1 MRHWT
6 GRSAGAL
13 TALLLGTTAV
23 QADVT
28 AAEVWQG
35 LTDYY
40 GDLGQTVTTGSS
52 AMDGDTLVVTDAVFA
67 SETPEGGTKATVAEI
82 RLKELGDGRVEVT
95 MSEEIPVAITAKPA
109 TGEAVDMAM
118 KITQSGLAMVV
129 SGQATD
135 MTFDFTA
142 DTIGIRTEQ
151 TEVEGDTVPMTLD
164 ATLTGNAGNYRIV
177 TEGARNVTST
187 MTADKLDFAVSGKDP
202 KAETDFSASGSL
214 AGLSGT
220 STATMPDAVDFAD
233 MGAALQAGL
242 AMEGTF
248 DYTSGGYVID
258 GKDGADTVSI
268 QSTGGA
274 GALKFAM
281 SRDGLSYGG
290 TGKAAQIAIQASALP
305 IPVDLSVAETAFD
318 MKMPVSKSEESQPFG
333 LLVKLI
339 DFEVSEGI
347 WAMFDPTTQLP
358 RDPATLIVDLSG
370 AAKVLFDIFDLH
382 EPAAPDASPGEIES
396 LDINEVKLSAVGAE
410 LTGSGAMTFDNSAPV
425 PQPRG
430 MVDLQLVG
438 GNGLIDKLVAMGFVP
453 EDQAAG
459 AKMMM
464 GLFAVPSG
472 EDTLTSK
479 IEFKEDGGVYA
490 NGQRIQ

>member
-6 GRSAGAL
+6 GRGAGAL

-52 AMDGDTLVVTDAVFA
+52 VTEGDTLVITDAVFA
-67 SETPEGGTKATVAEI
+67 SETPEGSTSATVAEV

-95 MSEEIPVAITAKPA
+95 MSEEIPIAITAKPA

-118 KITQSGLAMVV
+118 KITQSGLAMLV

-151 TEVEGDTVPMTLD
+151 TEVEGDAIPMTLD
-164 ATLTGNAGNYRIV
+164 ATLTGNAGNYRMV
-177 TEGARNVTST
+177 TEGARNVSST
-187 MTADKLDFAVSGKDP
+187 MTAEKLDFAVSGKDP
-202 KAETDFSASGSL
+202 KAETDFAASGSL
-214 AGLSGT
+214 TGLSGT
-220 STATMPDAVDFAD
+220 STATMPDAVDLED
-233 MGAALQAGL
+233 MSAALQAGMT
-242 AMEGTF
+242 MEGTF
-248 DYTSGGYVID
+248 NFIGGGYVID
-258 GKDGADTVSI
+258 GKDGADTLNV

-274 GALKFAM
+274 GSVNFAM
-281 SRDGLSYGG
+281 SRDGMRYGG
-290 TGKAAQIAIQASALP
+290 TGQAAQIAVQASALP
-305 IPVDLSVAETAFD
+305 VPLDLSVAETAFD
-318 MKMPVSKSEESQPFG
+318 MKVPVSKGEEAQPFG

-339 DFEVSEGI
+339 DLEISEGI

-370 AAKVLFDIFDLH
+370 AAKLLFDVFDMH
-382 EPAAPDASPGEIES
+382 TPAPADASPGEVES
-396 LDINEVKLSAVGAE
+396 LDINQIQLTAAGAE
-410 LTGSGAMTFDNSAPV
+410 LTGSGALTFDNSAPM

-430 MVDLQLVG
+430 AVDLQLVG
-438 GNGLIDKLVAMGFVP
+438 GNGLIDNLVAMGFLP
-453 EDQAAG
+453 EDQAMG
-459 AKMMM
+459 AKMMI